1 MSMPPDRKIINRAAE
16 GKRRRK
22 AIRRAKKRRSAN
34 RSVIVQ
40 LVSAADVA
48 RLEARDEA
56 LSADITSIRK
66 DLAKHNE
73 VNREDNYE
81 FMVKLRELQNQIK

>member
-1 MSMPPDRKIINRAAE
+1 MQHDRNRINRAAE

-34 RSVIVQ
+34 RSVVVQ

-48 RLEARDEA
+48 RLEARDA
-56 LSADITSIRK
+56 DLSAEISSIRK
-66 DLAKHNE
+66 SFEGLKE
-73 VNREDNYE
+73 LRSKDNYE
-81 FMVKLRELQNQIK
+81 YRVKIGELERKLK